1 MRRKTEG
8 AMLGLR
14 IVICTLAAVS
24 MTPALAIVGGAP
36 PAPENLARS
45 VVMVVGSFGTLCTA
59 TVIAPDLLLTVAHCV
74 EPGAEYK
81 LVDATSGQSPV
92 LKDIARIE
100 RHPRFELKKLF
111 AHLATADVALLKLAA
126 SLPAEFAPL
135 PLDEETHPATAGDSF
150 TVAGYGVGVRGKND
164 SGGMLRTATLIALD
178 DPDAAQMRLVD
189 PRTQGKRAGLGA
201 CTSDSGAP
209 ALRKSD
215 SGLVV
220 VGIVSWST
228 GPDRHGGCGGM
239 TGVTALAR
247 YRDWIAETVRSLRSS
262 LGPAL

>member
-14 IVICTLAAVS
+14 IVIGTLAAVS

-45 VVMVVGSFGTLCTA
+45 VVMVVGSFGTLCSA

-81 LVDATSGQSPV
+81 LVDAESGQSPV

-111 AHLATADVALLKLAA
+111 AHLPTADVALLKLAA
-126 SLPAEFAPL
+126 LLPAEFAPL

-150 TVAGYGVGVRGKND
+150 TVAGYGVSVHGKND
-164 SGGMLRTATLIALD
+164 SGGTLRAATLIALD

-215 SGLVV
+215 SGLAV

-228 GPDRHGGCGGM
+228 GPDRHRGCGGM

-247 YRDWIAETVRSLRSS
+247 YRDWIAEMARSLRSS